1 MPGVYLFSV
10 DLEDVRTMIPDGM
23 KFKEAVPRCTK
34 LYLNW
39 LDEIKSKATFFV
51 VGETALAYP
60 QLLKEI
66 HERGHELAC
75 HTFSHLHLTAHT
87 PETFEIDL
95 IKNKEAIQNIV
106 DVELKGFR
114 APTYSLIKNT
124 SWAYAILKN
133 LGFTYSS
140 SVLPAKNPLFG
151 WRDFGNAK
159 WMQGVYELPISIS
172 PFMNL
177 PFGGGVYFRVL
188 PTFLMKQWFKNP
200 YKYNK
205 DVIGYFHPYDIDVEQ
220 EPFMHPH
227 LHNNFFYNKLMYF
240 NRSKVFDRLNTITQ
254 QGFKVMRYDTY
265 LKQKGIL

>member
-23 KFKEAVPRCTK
+23 KYKEAVPRCTQ

-60 QLLKEI
+60 QLIKEI

-75 HTFSHLHLTAHT
+75 HTFSHIHLTALT
-87 PETFEIDL
+87 PETFELDL

-124 SWAYAILKN
+124 SWAYDVLKK

-151 WRDFGNAK
+151 WPKFGEAK
-159 WMQGVYELPISIS
+159 WIKGVYELPITLS
-172 PFMNL
+172 PFL
-177 PFGGGVYFRVL
+177 QTPFGGGVYFRVL
-188 PTFLMKQWFKNP
+188 PFFLMNRWFSAFAKN
-200 YKYNK
+200 KK
-205 DVIGYFHPYDIDVEQ
+205 EVLGYFHPYDIDLLQ
-220 EPFMHPH
+220 EKFMHPH
-227 LHNNFFYNKLMYF
+227 LNNNLFYNQLMYF
-240 NRSKVFDRLNTITQ
+240 NRSNVFHRLNRILKT
-254 QGFKVMRYDTY
+254 GFEIMRYDVY

>member
-1 MPGVYLFSV
+1 MPGAYLFSV
-10 DLEDVRTMIPDGM
+10 DLEDVRRMIPDGM
-23 KFKEAVPRCTK
+23 KYKEAVPRCTH
-34 LYLNW
+34 LYLSW

-60 QLLKEI
+60 QLIKEI

-75 HTFSHLHLTAHT
+75 HTFSHIHLTAHT

-95 IKNKEAIQNIV
+95 IKNKEAIQKII

-124 SWAYAILKN
+124 SWAYDVLKKLN
-133 LGFTYSS
+133 FTYSS

-151 WRDFGNAK
+151 WPSFGNAR

-172 PFMNL
+172 PFMSL
-177 PFGGGVYFRVL
+177 PFGGGVYFRML
-188 PTFLMKQWFKNP
+188 PAFLMTQWFKNY
-200 YKYNK
+200 YKNNK
-205 DVIGYFHPYDIDVEQ
+205 DVIGYFHPYDIDVLQ
-220 EPFMHPH
+220 EHFMHPH
-227 LHNNFFYNKLMYF
+227 LNKNVLYNKLMYI
-240 NRSKVFDRLNTITQ
+240 NRSNVFARLNNITLQ
-254 QGFKVMRYDTY
+254 DFKVMRYDSY